1 MKIDQLQKW
10 VKKLPMEDYI
20 DLVLFYSRLCA
31 VCSKLDKED
40 KM

>member
-1 MKIDQLQKW
+1 MTTQQLQQW
-10 VKKLPMEDYI
+10 VKKLPLEEHI

-31 VCSKLDKED
+31 VCGQLDKED